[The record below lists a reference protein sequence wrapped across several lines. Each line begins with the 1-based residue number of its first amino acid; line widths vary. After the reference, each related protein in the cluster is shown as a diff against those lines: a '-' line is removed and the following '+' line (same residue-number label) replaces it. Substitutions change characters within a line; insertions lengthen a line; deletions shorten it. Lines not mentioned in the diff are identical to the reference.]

1 MERVEPAAV
10 EISKSTDDRGSTGES
25 ERAAAASHGFVPP
38 EVDVSGWSEFER
50 EAIQKLRRGVIEV
63 PGSVDRVAELGMWYC
78 VRGYPK
84 AASVCFARACELLP
98 KAMKYR
104 YLLAIAYEESEK
116 WNDAIDAYRQ
126 CIGMDGTYVA
136 AYCNLGRLLL
146 EKGDPEA
153 RAMFEKTRELDPSDS
168 IAEWGLGR
176 LDEQQGDIA
185 AATAHY
191 EKAIELQP
199 SYKDAH
205 FALANILRRAGKTA
219 EADAH
224 LQQYQDGR
232 KGLVRNDPIRF
243 ELTTRI
249 RGEKEIAEEAL
260 NAARQGKA
268 NQAAKFLIKTM
279 RKGMAGAP
287 IRTAL
292 GEIFLLERRYDDAL
306 LSFNEAEKLD
316 PDSKAIK
323 AYIAMTLIEVGE
335 IDSAIERLTVLQK
348 DDSKNA
354 VLVNRLGYALLKK
367 GELRRA
373 EELLRN
379 AVELSPGKAGY
390 HINLAECLAAINKQ
404 DEALA
409 ETDRAIQLDK
419 QNVSS
424 WIFKGSLLSAAGRL
438 EEAEAA
444 LNQAMAAAPKVETVY
459 TAIAGIARARDDF
472 AGSVRYLEK
481 GLAALPDSA
490 AIGNDL
496 AYSLATSSDATIRDP
511 GRAVIL
517 ARKIC
522 ENQLNANYLDTL
534 STAQSAAGD
543 IPAAVEALTR
553 AIEQARIANS
563 GDEVI
568 AEMESRLS
576 QLKSKLPKS

>member
-1 MERVEPAAV
+1 MSRSYRRNWIAKGSVAAAMLAGAPACDRSSSSPSNDNSASPVEAERAPAPDHADSNVNSAPEPLPRTMEPVAPAAV
-10 EISKSTDDRGSTGES
+10 ESSNSAGNRGSTGES
-25 ERAAAASHGFVPP
+25 ERAVTNSDGFVPP
-38 EVDVSGWSEFER
+38 EVDVSGLSEFER
-50 EAIQKLRRGVIEV
+50 EAIQKLRSGVIDV

-84 AASVCFARACELLP
+84 AAATCFTRACELLP

-104 YLLAIAYEESEK
+104 YLLAIAYEESEQ
-116 WNDAIDAYRQ
+116 WDEAIDVYRQ
-126 CIGMDGTYVA
+126 CVGMDGTYVA

-176 LDEQQGDIA
+176 LDELQGDIA

-205 FALANILRRAGKTA
+205 FALSKILREAGKTA

-224 LQQYQDGR
+224 FQQYKDGR

-260 NAARQGKA
+260 NAARQGKP

-292 GEIFLLERRYDDAL
+292 GEIFLLENRYDDAL
-306 LSFNEAEKLD
+306 LSFVEAEKLD
-316 PDSKAIK
+316 PDSKVIK

-335 IDSAIERLTVLQK
+335 VDSAIERLSVLQK
-348 DDSKNA
+348 GDSKNA
-354 VLVNRLGYALLKK
+354 VVVNRLGYALLKK

-379 AVELSPGKAGY
+379 AIELSPGKAGF
-390 HINLAECLAAINKQ
+390 HINLAECLAALKKQ

-409 ETDRAIQLDK
+409 ETDRAIRLDK
-419 QNVSS
+419 QNVSP
-424 WIFKGSLLSAAGRL
+424 WMFKGSLLSAAGRL

-444 LNQAMAAAPKVETVY
+444 LNQAMAVAPKAEAVY
-459 TAIAGIARARDDF
+459 TTIAGDCPRAGRF
-472 AGSVRYLEK
+472 CRVG
-481 GLAALPDSA
+481 ALS
-490 AIGNDL
+490 
-496 AYSLATSSDATIRDP
+496 
-511 GRAVIL
+511 
-517 ARKIC
+517 
-522 ENQLNANYLDTL
+522 
-534 STAQSAAGD
+534 
-543 IPAAVEALTR
+543 
-553 AIEQARIANS
+553 
-563 GDEVI
+563 
-568 AEMESRLS
+568 
-576 QLKSKLPKS
+576 